1 MMDWDMIIQEELKEP
16 YFQNLITFLK
26 QEDLH
31 KTIYPPKEKRL
42 SALRLTPFDQVKVV
56 IIGQDPYHEE
66 GQAHGLAFSVES
78 GKFPPSLQNMFKE
91 LNDDLKIPYPKTG
104 DLTPWAKQGVL
115 LLNTILTV
123 EAHQALSHQQKGWES
138 FTKKLIETLA
148 KNQQNL
154 IFVLWG
160 NHAKQF
166 LPLIKSYGHEVI
178 TSVHPSP
185 LSAHRG
191 FFGSKPYSK
200 INEYL
205 KKHGK
210 NEINWELNS

>member
-1 MMDWDMIIQEELKEP
+1 MDWDTILQEELKLP
-16 YFQNLITFLK
+16 YMQDLVAFLK
-26 QEDLH
+26 NEDLH

-42 SALRLTPFDQVKVV
+42 SALKLTPFDQVKVV

-66 GQAHGLAFSVES
+66 GQAHGLAFSVEK

-91 LNDDLKIPYPKTG
+91 LNDDLNISYPTSG
-104 DLTPWAKQGVL
+104 NLTPWAKQGVL

-123 EAHQALSHQQKGWES
+123 EAHKALSHQQKGWEI
-138 FTKKLIETLA
+138 FTKKLIQTLVEYQ
-148 KNQQNL
+148 KNL
-154 IFVLWG
+154 VFVLWG

-166 LPLIKSYGHEVI
+166 LPLIKSYGHDVI

-200 INEYL
+200 INEFL
-205 KKHGK
+205 RKHGK
-210 NEINWELNS
+210 QEIHWELD